1 MKIDSIVAN
10 LRAILRANSIIADIH
25 ARHLVA
31 RTSLT
36 GFAAL
41 IGAFGLLMLGVAG
54 YLALESVVGA
64 VWAAVSVGLAN
75 CAIALVLVLVA
86 SRIRPGRDLELARE
100 VHRTAVEALISDGR
114 ALESEIG
121 VRLLSRSGQKVQPTE
136 AGAAILVPA
145 RDLLGRVRDLRSIA
159 ASDNPPPGTRGRKIG
174 KLELEGSPGT

>member
-41 IGAFGLLMLGVAG
+41 IAAFGLLMLGLAA
-54 YLALESVVGA
+54 YFALERVLGP
-64 VWAAVSVGLAN
+64 VWAAASVGLTN
-75 CAIALVLVLVA
+75 CVIALVLVLVA

-100 VHRTAVEALISDGR
+100 VHRTAMDALMADGR
-114 ALESEIG
+114 ALETEIANFKQSFRHPLDSVLPGLIVPLASILIKVIQKKTEKPHEPSE
-121 VRLLSRSGQKVQPTE
+121 
-136 AGAAILVPA
+136 
-145 RDLLGRVRDLRSIA
+145 
-159 ASDNPPPGTRGRKIG
+159 
-174 KLELEGSPGT
+174 

>member
-75 CAIALVLVLVA
+75 CAIALVLVVVA
-86 SRIRPGRDLELARE
+86 SRIKPGRDLELARE

-114 ALESEIG
+114 ALESEVADFKQAFRHPLDSVLPSLI
-121 VRLLSRSGQKVQPTE
+121 VPLASIIIKIIAKKTDKRSE
-136 AGAAILVPA
+136 
-145 RDLLGRVRDLRSIA
+145 
-159 ASDNPPPGTRGRKIG
+159 
-174 KLELEGSPGT
+174 